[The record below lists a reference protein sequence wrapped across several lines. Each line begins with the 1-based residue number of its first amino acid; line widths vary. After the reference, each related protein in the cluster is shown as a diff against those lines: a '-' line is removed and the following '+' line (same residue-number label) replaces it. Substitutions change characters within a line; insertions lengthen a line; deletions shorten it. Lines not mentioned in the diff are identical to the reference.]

1 MSDPMSSVNSNNP
14 PVNNSSLNQPKSTG
28 VLDVDAFANS
38 LQNQQILEN
47 QVKNLENQAL
57 TDIDKQAIL
66 HDLHDPSLAPRLAM
80 ESKAGHKVPSPQ
92 DLNQVL
98 GQSST
103 QAVINELHLKGLTTA
118 ASGETNAP
126 EKMGAF
132 MAVASM
138 PWTSSEAVLKP
149 QYDRAVAARN
159 PFVEAVRENP
169 IAKIA
174 ALTFIPTTPFALWTL
189 MGGQTSADQALSV
202 VSLAQNEFVIK
213 GIQDGSIRDF
223 STRVNSGM
231 DFLNGIE
238 FKSIKEESDPSLK
251 FAALLLEKAMDL
263 EGRTLHVPEE
273 GVTYPYVF
281 KVKVEERHI
290 AAAKKLLDE
299 LNEFLTK
306 KPEDIISGVK
316 ENGGPHALKAM
327 VQAVTGVPALLEA
340 KYHAGPKVDSLM
352 KTIGIDEKQAKA
364 HLETLDGVGGFLRKL
379 FGIQVKKAETVLEK
393 ARESSETI
401 SRQAAQ
407 QLMTEFAQTV
417 NDPETRQG
425 IDDVNSN
432 LANLAT
438 KLVQTVSGKANQELA
453 SNLASVNAAI
463 ARASK

>member
-1 MSDPMSSVNSNNP
+1 MLDPQSSVSSNNSP
-14 PVNNSSLNQPKSTG
+14 LDYASSPNTARSTG
-28 VLDVDAFANS
+28 VNVDAFTNS

-57 TDIDKQAIL
+57 TDIDKQANL

-231 DFLNGIE
+231 DFLKGMKLE
-238 FKSIKEESDPSLK
+238 SIKAESNPSLK
-251 FAALLLEKAMDL
+251 FVGLLLDQVMRSEEKPNAPQ
-263 EGRTLHVPEE
+263 ET
-273 GVTYPYVF
+273 VTDN
-281 KVKVEERHI
+281 HI
-290 AAAKKLLDE
+290 IGAREFLNE
-299 LNEFLTK
+299 LNAFLTK
-306 KPEDIISGVK
+306 KPEDIALAVK
-316 ENGGPHALKAM
+316 ENGGSFALKAM
-327 VQAVTGVPALLEA
+327 VQAVSGVPPLLEA

-352 KTIGIDEKQAKA
+352 KTIGITEEEAGK
-364 HLETLDGVGGFLRKL
+364 HLTTLDKVGGFFKNILGL
-379 FGIQVKKAETVLEK
+379 QVKEAETVLEE
-393 ARESSETI
+393 ARKSSEKI
-401 SRQAAQ
+401 SKQAAQ
-407 QLMTEFAQTV
+407 QLMTGLAKTV
-417 NDPETRQG
+417 NDPKTRQG
-425 IDDVNSN
+425 INEANSN

-438 KLVQTVSGKANQELA
+438 QLVQTVSDKANQQLI
-453 SNLASVNAAI
+453 SNLADVNKAI
-463 ARASK
+463 NLANNAHLN